1 MTDVVTTLKE
11 WAGVIAVLLGA
22 WVMWRKDRADARR
35 ARPDTDTAET
45 GARRARL
52 ELAQM
57 IEDAAAEQVA
67 RISQRLQDAERRIAA
82 LERESDLLVGALA
95 IQMEWADSGAPP
107 PPPDIAAAVRAIVQ
121 RHRVLH

>member
-1 MTDVVTTLKE
+1 
-11 WAGVIAVLLGA
+11 
-22 WVMWRKDRADARR
+22 
-35 ARPDTDTAET
+35 
-45 GARRARL
+45 
-52 ELAQM
+52 M

-67 RISQRLQDAERRIAA
+67 RISQRLQEAERRIAA
-82 LERESDLLVGALA
+82 LERESDLLIGALA

>member
-1 MTDVVTTLKE
+1 MTDVVASIKE

-67 RISQRLQDAERRIAA
+67 RIPVGRL
-82 LERESDLLVGALA
+82 GK
-95 IQMEWADSGAPP
+95 
-107 PPPDIAAAVRAIVQ
+107 PDDVAAVVGFLASDAASYVTGQAIHVSGGL
-121 RHRVLH
+121 VI

>member
-1 MTDVVTTLKE
+1 
-11 WAGVIAVLLGA
+11 
-22 WVMWRKDRADARR
+22 
-35 ARPDTDTAET
+35 
-45 GARRARL
+45 
-52 ELAQM
+52 M

-67 RISQRLQDAERRIAA
+67 RISQRLQEAERRIGA
-82 LERESDLLVGALA
+82 LERESDLLIGALA